1 MAMRLIP
8 DIGVFQKKLATLPLA
23 TYQAGETALSA
34 TSTPGRLLILKEG
47 VVSVVKEGVEIASV
61 VEPGAVF
68 GELSV
73 LLNQPHTA
81 DVRAVTAS
89 QFYVADAAT
98 LLTSDPTALLYV
110 ATVLAQRL
118 DSANRSLRA
127 EAPGSSRRVAR
138 RNWENGREDRRI
150 AGRNWCQSYVCRL
163 SYGPVRLTH
172 RQLNGKTP
180 DRLLSVASDRPTVTV
195 CTSNG
200 RRYCHGRSD
209 DLAA

>member
-8 DIGVFQKKLATLPLA
+8 DMGVFQKKLATLPLA

-34 TSTPGRLLILKEG
+34 TSRTGRLLILKEG
-47 VVSVVKEGVEIASV
+47 AVIVVKEGVEIASV

-118 DSANRSLRA
+118 DSANRSLLELKRQVQA
-127 EAPGSSRRVAR
+127 GESCDVI
-138 RNWENGREDRRI
+138 GRTVEKI
-150 AGRNWCQSYVCRL
+150 EGLLGETGANLMYAGY
-163 SYGPVRLTH
+163 
-172 RQLNGKTP
+172 
-180 DRLLSVASDRPTVTV
+180 PTDP
-195 CTSNG
+195 
-200 RRYCHGRSD
+200 Y
-209 DLAA
+209 A